1 MRKHL
6 APRLNLTSGIAR
18 LTGTRTRKFALSS
31 FVLLVSLALLATSL
45 ASPSRTALSL
55 SRYARVLSAPLGSL
69 PVAPASLLQAAQTPA
84 NDSLNVGRQGHTATP
99 LADGKI
105 LFVGGE
111 NESGAVAASEI
122 YDPNARTF
130 TVAASLTTARTE
142 HTATTLADGRVLIT
156 GGRNQADILDSTE
169 IYDPATN
176 SFTEGARLNQARAGH
191 SATQLADGKILIA
204 GGDTSGSAEIFDPQA
219 QTFNAVEEHLAAV
232 RARHSAVLLPSGKVF
247 LTGGI
252 APEGNAVQSGE
263 IFDPATQSFVAVS
276 GAMNTPRV
284 RPLLRV
290 LPDGKVQLI
299 GGNDE
304 NSIEIYD
311 PATDE
316 FGAYAHL
323 LPASNPLADILRTQT
338 RAALFHRTQNG
349 TLDPSLDRDAN
360 SLTEIPQTHQALV
373 AGGVNSGGQSLKSIS
388 VLDSSDA
395 TITTDQLDYAPG
407 TPVVITGTGWQPG
420 ETVTMAFHEEPT
432 PHDESALTAVAD
444 SNGNFTNTDFTP
456 EVLHHGVAFVLTA
469 KGQTSNSTAQT
480 SFTDA
485 GGTRTRVSVAS
496 VFRVYGQSI
505 SLRATLCIP
514 ITDGTGT
521 CNGIDGQ
528 TVAFT
533 LNGVSIGS
541 ATTQTENIG
550 GVLNPGIAT
559 INLPD
564 IKNAGGYTIIGKFN
578 GDDTY
583 ALSSGTAALT
593 IGKVT
598 PTVTWNFPANITYG
612 TPLSSTQL
620 NATAADN
627 TVASQFT
634 GTTVA
639 GGFVYTPPAGTVQL
653 AGTSQSISGKFN
665 PTNLVNYS
673 TVTRF
678 VSINVAKAPLT
689 VTPDSIMRGYANAN
703 PTLTGTVNGIV
714 NNDPITVS
722 YATTA
727 TPTSPAGDYDITATL
742 ADPLNRLKNYNVTIN
757 KGTLSVG
764 KIVLTVKAD
773 DKSRNFG
780 ADNPPF
786 TYTLSGFVNGETATT
801 PGVISGTPSL
811 SSTAVATSPAGT
823 YPIQIAPGTLT
834 SANYSFN
841 LVAGALTVARTQ
853 STLILSNLI
862 QTYDG
867 TPKPVTA
874 TTNPPGLSG
883 VFITYDGAEQAPTN
897 AGSYQVDAVL
907 KNESFESA
915 EVLEKLV
922 IQKANQTIDFPAL
935 ADHTFGDPTIELIA
949 KSTSGLPVT
958 FSVVSGNA
966 VIEGSKLAINGAGQI
981 TVRASQSGDANY
993 NAATDVV
1000 QTFNVAKAS
1009 VTITLNPASLQQTY
1023 DGSPKFATAST
1034 NPPGINGVRLDY
1046 GQNGEAVASP
1056 LNAGSYAVT
1065 ASLTDP
1071 NFEALSVAGTLVI
1084 AKATATVTA
1093 TGGTFTYDG
1102 LPHLATGS
1110 VVGVNGEILGVPTF
1124 IYTPEGLA
1132 VVAPDTTLPETTTL
1146 NVPPAPEYKQL
1157 NEPPANGHS
1166 FTVFPSRDFISVDGY
1181 RVDPVNPAR
1190 SAVTVNVLRKNEKG
1204 VLVTVGSVQNVIP
1217 NDADG
1222 DGIGVVEVNHPGG
1235 GCWDIVTPDI
1245 QPGDIVRITDA
1256 NGIADQTTVANVTA
1270 ERPVWAVFQ
1279 PNDNTIVIHG
1289 TAQNANG
1296 QRLPLAQLEERIVVG
1311 NTKDRFDNGRRDLRA
1326 PGANPKPG
1334 DGSFSYDVSAD
1345 PASVAWTATYT
1356 HMSDADA
1363 QKIIDG
1369 ESRILWLGT
1378 DLVTTPF
1385 PESTIFEIGDL
1396 TFPGPSAPCSAP
1408 LEGTTPPGVGPVPAA
1423 PAYTT
1428 LNEPPVGGHSLI
1440 VFPSRD
1446 FITASGYAPGQHV
1459 TISVFRHAIVNGLP
1473 TADFRT
1479 VGYAE
1484 ATANATGVD
1493 AGAFEVNHPGASGCW
1508 IGATPDIRTGDIVR
1522 VTDDNGVA
1530 DQTTVANVTAERPVV
1545 VVDETTGAKRIVIHG
1560 TAQDASGAPLPIA
1573 QLEERLIARNDL
1585 FNFNGRR
1592 DLRSP
1597 RDTGAANFQFDA
1609 PGSIHWTV
1617 TYTGL
1622 GASDITRALKA
1633 ESRIHWLGT
1642 DIVTIPAPETT
1653 IFEIGDTVAN
1663 GPQTPCS
1670 AASELSGV
1678 PVYAGTY
1685 DVLASFAGNDNYLP
1699 ASATTQIIIQRARS
1713 GIRLSPPISSE
1724 PTTATASVKSMSD
1737 VAVEGA
1743 QIAAF
1748 NAAAPVDVAD
1758 AQAAID
1764 AYNNSGAQF
1773 VAAHTNTR
1781 MSGSFFYDSEQA
1793 ADAGLIPRPAEAFAA
1808 ADAQPTVTT
1817 PTADATPEL
1826 IATFDYDG
1834 KPHPVEV
1841 TLTGINGVRI
1851 ISSAVTITYARA
1863 GSNESPTTDAP
1874 VNAGTYDVVATYGG
1888 GHNYTGES
1896 ATGQMVI
1903 NKLTPTMTASGGTF
1917 TYDGQAHPASGS
1929 IVGLNGASVGTP
1941 TFTYNG
1947 ASDAPVNAGSY
1958 AVVAS
1963 FAGNVNYNAVPGI
1976 STSIVINKAQ
1986 ATISLSNLN
1995 YTYDA
2000 SPKSVTANTSPADL
2014 SGVAITYNDSP
2025 TRPTDAGQYRV
2036 VASLANPNYEAS
2048 NALANLLIGK
2058 ATPSFS
2064 NLSSPTIIYQTPAT
2078 TFAGRVGAGSLPPSG
2093 NVSITV
2099 NGATQSVALQSD
2111 GSFSTT
2117 ITTGGLV
2124 ATSAPYVVSYSFAGN
2139 SNFNGASGVGK
2150 LTVNFNTSPDFDQT
2164 KAFKSGSTAGIRVQL
2179 RDANGVNVSSRNV
2192 ALNCV
2197 GVRQMSNLAFDDIA
2211 PTVTDPT
2218 DTNFHFEGSDTDG
2231 RYSFNLKTD
2240 GYSVGTYL
2248 MSFTVGS
2255 NPTVYTVQFQVR

>member
-6 APRLNLTSGIAR
+6 ASRLILPSTVVRLTS
-18 LTGTRTRKFALSS
+18 TRTRKVALSS
-31 FVLLVSLALLATSL
+31 FVLLISLALLTTSA
-45 ASPSRTALSL
+45 ASPRGTMLRF
-55 SRYARVLSAPLGSL
+55 SRYARSLSAPLVSL
-69 PVAPASLLQAAQTPA
+69 PVAPASLLHMVQTPDS
-84 NDSLNVGRQGHTATP
+84 DSLNIGRVGHTATQ
-99 LADGKI
+99 LADGRI

-122 YDPNARTF
+122 YDPNSRTF
-130 TVAASLTTARTE
+130 SLAASLTTARTE
-142 HTATTLADGRVLIT
+142 HTATALADGRVLIT
-156 GGRNQADILDSTE
+156 GGRNQADALDSTE

-176 SFTEGARLNQARAGH
+176 AFVEGARLTQARAGH
-191 SATQLADGKILIA
+191 SATVLADGKILIA
-204 GGDTSGSAEIFDPQA
+204 GGDAAGSAEIFDPQT
-219 QTFNAVEEHLAAV
+219 QVFNAVEEHLAAV
-232 RARHSAVLLPSGKVF
+232 RARHSAVLLPDGKVF
-247 LTGGI
+247 LTGGV

-263 IFDPATQSFVAVS
+263 TFDPATQSFVAVG

-323 LPASNPLADILRTQT
+323 LPGSNPLADTLRTQT
-338 RAALFHRTQNG
+338 RAALFHHTQDA
-349 TLDPSLDRDAN
+349 TSDPSLDRTAN
-360 SLTEIPQTHQALV
+360 TLSEIPQTHQALV
-373 AGGVNSGGQSLKSIS
+373 AGGANSGGQVLKSIS
-388 VLDSSDA
+388 LLDSSNA

-432 PHDESALTAVAD
+432 PHDESALTATAD
-444 SNGNFTNTDFTP
+444 ANGNFTNTDFTP
-456 EVLHHGVAFVLTA
+456 EALHHGVAFVLTA
-469 KGQTSNSTAQT
+469 KGQSSNSTAQT

-485 GGTRTRVSVAS
+485 GGVRTRVSVAS

-514 ITDGTGT
+514 VTDGTGT

-541 ATTQTENIG
+541 ATTVTENIG

-559 INLPD
+559 IVLPD
-564 IKNAGGYTIIGKFN
+564 IKNAGGYTIIGKFS

-583 ALSSGTAALT
+583 ALSSGTAGLT
-593 IGKVT
+593 VGKVT

-639 GGFVYTPPAGTVQL
+639 GNFAYTPPAGTVQQ
-653 AGTSQSISGKFN
+653 AGTSQSITGKFN
-665 PTNLVNYS
+665 PTDLVNYS
-673 TVTRF
+673 AVTRF
-678 VSINVAKAPLT
+678 VSINVAKAPLV
-689 VTPDSIMRGYANAN
+689 VTPDSIIRAYGNAN
-703 PTLTGTVNGIV
+703 PTLTGAINTVV

-727 TPTSPAGDYDITATL
+727 TATSPAGDYDITATL
-742 ADPLNRLKNYNVTIN
+742 ADPLNRLKNYNVTLN
-757 KGTLSVG
+757 KGTLSIG
-764 KIVLTVKAD
+764 KVVLTVKAD
-773 DKSRNFG
+773 DQTRIFG

-786 TYTLSGFVNGETATT
+786 TYTLSGFVNGETAAT
-801 PGVISGTPSL
+801 PGVISGAPAL
-811 SSTAVATSPAGT
+811 SSAAIATSPSGT

-834 SANYSFN
+834 SPNYSFN
-841 LVAGALTVARTQ
+841 LMGGVLTVNRTK

-867 TPKPVTA
+867 TPKAVVA
-874 TTNPPGLSG
+874 TTNPPGLDG
-883 VFITYDGAEQAPTN
+883 VYITYDGSETPPTN
-897 AGSYQVDAVL
+897 AGSYAVDAVL
-907 KNESFESA
+907 KNATFDAA
-915 EVLEKLV
+915 EVIEKLV
-922 IQKANQTIDFPAL
+922 IQKANQTIDFPAPVN
-935 ADHTFGDPTIELIA
+935 HTYGDAPFNLIA
-949 KSTSGLPVT
+949 KSSAGLPVT

-966 VIEGSKLAINGAGQI
+966 TLAGNQLTLTGAGQI
-981 TVRASQSGDANY
+981 TVRASQPGDGNF
-993 NAATDVV
+993 NAAPDVV
-1000 QTFNVAKAS
+1000 ETFTVAKTP
-1009 VTITLNPASLQQTY
+1009 VTITINPDSLQQTY
-1023 DGSPKFATAST
+1023 DGSPKFATTST
-1034 NPPGINGVRLDY
+1034 TPAGVPNVRLDY

-1065 ASLTDP
+1065 ASLSDP
-1071 NFEALSVAGTLVI
+1071 NYEALSVAATLVI
-1084 AKATATVTA
+1084 AKADVKMSV
-1093 TGGTFTYDG
+1093 TGGTFNYDG
-1102 LPHLATGS
+1102 LPHLATGT
-1110 VVGVNGEILGVPTF
+1110 VFGVNGESLGSPTF
-1124 IYTPEGLA
+1124 VYTPEGLS
-1132 VVAPDTTLPETTTL
+1132 VVAPDTTLPATTTVD
-1146 NVPPAPEYKQL
+1146 VPPAPDYKVL

-1166 FTVFPSRDFISVDGY
+1166 FTVFPSRDFISADGY
-1181 RVDPVNPAR
+1181 RVDPVNPSR

-1204 VLVTVGSVQNVIP
+1204 VLVTVGSAENVIP

-1235 GCWDIVTPDI
+1235 ACWNIVTPDI
-1245 QPGDIVRITDA
+1245 HPGDIVRITDA

-1270 ERPVWAVFQ
+1270 ERPVWTLIQ
-1279 PNDNTIVIHG
+1279 PNDNTLVIHG

-1296 QRLPLAQLEERIVVG
+1296 QRLPLAQLEERLVVG
-1311 NTKDRFDNGRRDLRA
+1311 DNKDRFDNGRRDLRA
-1326 PGANPKPG
+1326 PGATPKPG
-1334 DGSFSYDVSAD
+1334 DGAFSYDAD

-1363 QKIIDG
+1363 QRIMDG
-1369 ESRILWLGT
+1369 ESRVLWLGT

-1396 TFPGPSAPCSAP
+1396 TFPGPGAPCSAP

-1423 PAYTT
+1423 PSYTT
-1428 LNEPPVGGHSLI
+1428 LNEPPANGHSLI

-1459 TISVFRHAIVNGLP
+1459 TISVFRHVIINGQP

-1484 ATANATGVD
+1484 ATANASGVD

-1508 IGATPDIRTGDIVR
+1508 IGATPDIRAGDVVR

-1545 VVDETTGAKRIVIHG
+1545 VVDEKTGAKRIVIHG
-1560 TAQDASGAPLPIA
+1560 TAQDASGAPIPLDH
-1573 QLEERLIARNDL
+1573 LEERLIARNDL

-1597 RDTGAANFQFDA
+1597 RDTGTANFQYDA

-1622 GASDITRALKA
+1622 GALDITRALKA
-1633 ESRIHWLGT
+1633 ESRIHWLGA

-1685 DVLASFAGNDNYLP
+1685 DALGTFAGNENYNP
-1699 ASATTQIIIQRARS
+1699 ATASTQIIIQR
-1713 GIRLSPPISSE
+1713 IRPIIFLGPPVPADE
-1724 PTTATASVKSMSD
+1724 TTEMASLQSTGGL
-1737 VAVEGA
+1737 AVEGT

-1748 NAAAPVDVAD
+1748 DAAAANDAAN

-1793 ADAGLIPRPAEAFAA
+1793 ADAGLIPRPAESFAA
-1808 ADAQPTVTT
+1808 ADA
-1817 PTADATPEL
+1817 TAAIQTNAPDATPAL
-1826 IATFDYDG
+1826 LATFDYDG
-1834 KPHPVEV
+1834 KPHPLSL
-1841 TLTGINGVRI
+1841 TLKGINGVTI
-1851 ISSAVTITYARA
+1851 VSSAVTVTYARTDSSEPA
-1863 GSNESPTTDAP
+1863 TTVAP
-1874 VNAGTYDVVATYGG
+1874 VNAGTYDVVATYAG
-1888 GHNYTGES
+1888 GHNYTGDS
-1896 ATGQMVI
+1896 ATGRLVI

-1917 TYDGQAHPASGS
+1917 TYDGRTHPASGS
-1929 IVGLNGASVGTP
+1929 VVGLNGEVLATP

-1947 ASDAPVNAGSY
+1947 GSDAPVNAGSY
-1958 AVVAS
+1958 MVVAS
-1963 FAGNVNYNAVPGI
+1963 FAGNVNYKALPDI
-1976 STSIVINKAQ
+1976 SASIVINKAQ
-1986 ATISLSNLN
+1986 ASISLSNLN

-2000 SPKSVTANTSPADL
+2000 SPKSATATTSPADL
-2014 SGVAITYNDSP
+2014 SGVQITYNDSP
-2025 TRPTDAGQYRV
+2025 TQPTNAGQYRV

-2048 NALANLLIGK
+2048 NAVANLVIGK

-2064 NLSSPTIIYQTPAT
+2064 NLSSPTIIYHTPT
-2078 TFAGRVGAGSLPPSG
+2078 TTLTGSLGAGSLLPSG
-2093 NVSITV
+2093 NVSLTV
-2099 NGATQSVALQSD
+2099 NGTTQSVALGSN

-2117 ITTGGLV
+2117 VASGGLA
-2124 ATSAPYVVSYSFAGN
+2124 ATSAPYVVAYSFAGN
-2139 SNFNGASGVGK
+2139 DNFNGASGVGK
-2150 LTVNFNTSPDFDQT
+2150 LTVNFQTTPDFDQT

-2192 ALNCV
+2192 VVQCI
-2197 GVRQMSNLAFDDIA
+2197 GVKQLSNVASGDLTTAMPA
-2211 PTVTDPT
+2211 PA

-2231 RYSFNLKTD
+2231 RYTFNLKTD